1 MDEDY
6 NFSPSTLERFEKEPE
21 YLLAHRRAIMNRRAD
36 NFKRAM
42 KDSDLQTKAQAL
54 FAKSMSDRL
63 GESERGKKL
72 LEMLLP
78 KFPVG
83 CRRLT
88 PGPGFLEALL
98 QDNVDTRWDDI
109 ARITSR
115 GIVTKS
121 GEELEFDAIVC
132 ATGFDTSFQPS
143 FPIVGRGGVDL
154 AQTWTADRPKA
165 YFGITVP
172 HFPNYFSFIGPNSPV
187 SNGSLVLAI
196 QMTGVYIYKC
206 IEKLQTEGYKSLD
219 VRTDAND
226 EYNQHAQTYLA
237 RTVWTGGC
245 RSWYK
250 RGTVDGPVV
259 AIYAGTSFHFME
271 ALKRPRWED
280 YNLER
285 MPDES
290 RNRFS
295 YLGNGFSR
303 AELGGGSVGETQT
316 LNFDDYWSLFVLPD
330 IHGTKSQR

>member
-1 MDEDY
+1 MDEEY
-6 NFSPSTLERFEKEPE
+6 NFSSSTLEKFEKDPD

-36 NFKRAM
+36 NFKRAI
-42 KDSDLQTKAQAL
+42 KDSDLQKKAQAL
-54 FAKSMSDRL
+54 FTKSMAERL
-63 GESERGKKL
+63 GPSEKAKKL

-109 ARITSR
+109 ARITSN
-115 GIVTKS
+115 GIVTKG
-121 GEELEFDAIVC
+121 GEVLEFDAICC

-143 FPIVGRGGVDL
+143 FPLVGRGGVDL
-154 AQTWTADRPKA
+154 AQLWRTQQPKA

-206 IEKLQTEGYKSLD
+206 IEKLQTEGYRSLE
-219 VRTDAND
+219 VRSDAND
-226 EYNQHAQTYLA
+226 EFNEHAQTFLA
-237 RTVWTGGC
+237 RTVWTGDC

-259 AIYAGTSFHFME
+259 AIYAGTIFHFME
-271 ALKRPRWED
+271 ALKAPRWED
-280 YNLER
+280 YLLER

-290 RNRFS
+290 RNRFA

-303 AELGGGSVGETQT
+303 AEVEGGSVGETQT
-316 LNFDDYWSLFVLPD
+316 LDFDSYWRLFVLPN
-330 IHGTKSQR
+330 IHEPKR